1 MKGMS
6 SRKWPLFAQ
15 EELESSQ
22 EQKRNLQIVPSAI
35 PL

>member
-15 EELESSQ
+15 EALESSQ
-22 EQKRNLQIVPSAI
+22 EQERNLQTVPMAT
-35 PL
+35 P